1 MLDQLMAQQVTL
13 KLAVPETQQQTL
25 QRHALLR
32 NATQR
37 HTQQLTSIYYDAGRL
52 ALRRAGIILRL
63 RKTGASWRQT
73 VKRQD
78 VSRGGLTLRPGWE
91 SPYMGHFD
99 FSSVDNGALR
109 EWLSRPKILAGLAPA
124 FESNIRR
131 TTWRIEPPSGGVILA
146 MLDRGWIAS
155 SGRRKIISEMELQLV
170 SGTVDDLYTIGAAL
184 SRRIPLVPS
193 LVSKVERGYELF
205 LDVKPAPAKARTLAL
220 DADGAP
226 LAAFRLIALDC
237 LAHMHMNHAGAL
249 TGDDPEYVHQMRVA
263 TRRLRAAMRMFK
275 PLLPTDFVQELTSA
289 LRELMATLGRVRD
302 FDVLMAEIVSPVA
315 RALPEDPRLTDL
327 AGVITNRLYAARADA
342 GRVLSQPQYGHMQ
355 LGVGALL
362 HRAPFVDPVVP
373 IVPVAPTVSIASISS
388 SNANPAESSLRQF
401 ANRRLRRLLKKAV
414 MLATLAR
421 TEDPASL
428 HELRIGIKRLRYA
441 VEFFGPMIPGNG
453 ATRLIRRLAALQEE
467 LGQLND
473 LASAGAVLMACAGN
487 DPNLREAVAL
497 IGGWHGPRHAELL
510 AAIPRQLRQLARLKP
525 PRLEARKR

>member
-1 MLDQLMAQQVTL
+1 MAQQVTL
-13 KLAVPETQQQTL
+13 KLAVPEARQPTL
-25 QRHALLR
+25 RRHVLLR
-32 NATQR
+32 NAIQR
-37 HTQQLTSIYYDAGRL
+37 HTQQLTSIYYDTGRL
-52 ALRRAGIILRL
+52 ALRRAGIVLRL

-99 FSSVDNGALR
+99 FSSVDDSALK
-109 EWLSRPKILAGLAPA
+109 EWLSRPKILAGLAPV
-124 FESNIRR
+124 FESNVHR
-131 TTWRIEPPSGGVILA
+131 TTWRIESPSGGMILA

-184 SRRIPLVPS
+184 SQRIPLVPS

-205 LDVKPAPAKARTLAL
+205 LDVKPAPAKARALAL

-249 TGDDPEYVHQMRVA
+249 IGDDPEYVHQMRVA

-315 RALPEDPRLTDL
+315 RALTEDPRLTDL

-342 GRVLSQPQYGHMQ
+342 GRVLSQPRYGRMQ
-355 LGVGALL
+355 LGAGALL
-362 HRAPFVDPVVP
+362 HRAPFVDPV
-373 IVPVAPTVSIASISS
+373 VSIASISS

-401 ANRRLRRLLKKAV
+401 ANRRLHRLLKKTLT
-414 MLATLAR
+414 LAAWAR
-421 TEDPASL
+421 TEDPTSL

-453 ATRLIRRLAALQEE
+453 ATRLIRRLTALQEE

-510 AAIPRQLRQLARLKP
+510 AAIPRQLRQLARLKL